1 FEKHYGILYEGLK
14 NVSMTHLTRRHSQHI
29 SPSVMTFPLE
39 FKSLKPVLRTF
50 IFTLF
55 QDNPYQFKPV
65 FRGFYFTSALQEG
78 SIESPMTEQIAE
90 DFHLIRSD
98 NHDLGL
104 SKESVSQNH
113 GYFLKGLFSEVI
125 LKDKNLVKQHINP
138 ARKRRRFMA
147 FTGALLT
154 VSMVLSLWVW
164 SYRNN
169 QQLMEEVQAD
179 LNKVVQMQKQSG
191 TELVTQIDALLI
203 LQA

>member
-1 FEKHYGILYEGLK
+1 
-14 NVSMTHLTRRHSQHI
+14 M
-29 SPSVMTFPLE
+29 
-39 FKSLKPVLRTF
+39 
-50 IFTLF
+50 
-55 QDNPYQFKPV
+55 
-65 FRGFYFTSALQEG
+65 
-78 SIESPMTEQIAE
+78 
-90 DFHLIRSD
+90 
-98 NHDLGL
+98 
-104 SKESVSQNH
+104 
-113 GYFLKGLFSEVI
+113 I

-203 LQA
+203 LQAHLQQLDQFDQKRPLKYGFGLYQRTTDQGETAS